1 MAGEHSGHRQ
11 RMRERFLRHGLDGF
25 ADHEVLELM
34 LFYAIPQRNVNP
46 LAHALIDRFGSLHGV
61 LEASVEELSKVDGMG
76 AYASAFLSLF
86 SQVAR
91 RVEWSRAGE
100 RELISNR
107 GMAERHCLRLL
118 DGLREEHFY
127 VVCLDGQMR
136 LIKDV
141 LIARGTLV
149 EVPAY
154 PRVVAEAVLRHNAH
168 SVLLCHNHPGGS
180 VVPSRQDVDMTRALL
195 GLLQSIDVYLADH
208 VIVAQGRALSMVGAG
223 LIEQKKANDSVYT
236 CVADSSAEVVIRAR
250 LEKQA
255 KVTRE

>member
-1 MAGEHSGHRQ
+1 MAGEHAGHRQ
-11 RMRERFLRHGLDGF
+11 RMRERFLLHGLEGF

-61 LEASVEELSKVDGMG
+61 LEAPVEELSKVEGMG

-100 RELISNR
+100 RERISNR
-107 GMAERHCLRLL
+107 GMAEQHCLRLL
-118 DGLREEHFY
+118 NGLREEHFY
-127 VVCLDGQMR
+127 AVCLDGRMR

-141 LIARGTLV
+141 LIARGTLA
-149 EVPAY
+149 EVQAY

-168 SVLLCHNHPGGS
+168 SVVLCHNHPGGS
-180 VVPSRQDVDMTRALL
+180 VVPSRQDVDMTRVLL
-195 GLLQSIDVYLADH
+195 QLLQSIDVYLADH
-208 VIVAQGRALSMVGAG
+208 VVVAQGRALSMVNAG
-223 LIEQKKANDSVYT
+223 LIERRTESENVYT
-236 CVADSSAEVVIRAR
+236 SVADSSTEVLIRAR

-255 KVTRE
+255 KIARE

>member
-1 MAGEHSGHRQ
+1 M
-11 RMRERFLRHGLDGF
+11 
-25 ADHEVLELM
+25 
-34 LFYAIPQRNVNP
+34 
-46 LAHALIDRFGSLHGV
+46 
-61 LEASVEELSKVDGMG
+61 
-76 AYASAFLSLF
+76 
-86 SQVAR
+86 
-91 RVEWSRAGE
+91 
-100 RELISNR
+100 
-107 GMAERHCLRLL
+107 
-118 DGLREEHFY
+118 
-127 VVCLDGQMR
+127 CLDGQMR